1 MNACFSN
8 MIYEINK
15 PEIMKQKAV
24 ELQKQQQEQRKLD
37 LLKGKPFNLQTD
49 KRAFDHYKLPQ
60 QASNKF
66 KSNFLRT
73 MDGCK
78 FNTRSQPI
86 LDGLQHDKPFINYAS
101 PTKVGTNT
109 PKNLVLFSPK
119 VLHKNSTT
127 MFPNMEQPNTC
138 PKKSPIIK
146 QLKLFD
152 TMML

>member
-8 MIYEINK
+8 MLYEMNK
-15 PEIMKQKAV
+15 DEIMKQKAV
-24 ELQKQQQEQRKLD
+24 ELQKQLHEQRKLD

-73 MDGCK
+73 VDVCK
-78 FNTRSQPI
+78 YSTRSQPI

-119 VLHKNSTT
+119 ALHKNSTT
-127 MFPNMEQPNTC
+127 MFPNMEQPKTS
-138 PKKSPIIK
+138 PAKSPIIK
-146 QLKLFD
+146 RLKLFD
-152 TMML
+152 TMSV